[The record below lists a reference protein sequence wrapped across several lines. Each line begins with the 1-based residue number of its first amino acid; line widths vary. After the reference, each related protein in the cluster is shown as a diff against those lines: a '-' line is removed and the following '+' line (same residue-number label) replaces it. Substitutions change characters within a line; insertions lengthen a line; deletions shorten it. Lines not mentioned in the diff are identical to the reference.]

1 MTPFVVVI
9 VVVVVVVV
17 ISPVVCFYVVA
28 INFRIYMLTKF
39 GDYMQK
45 NVFIY

>member
-9 VVVVVVVV
+9 VIVVVVV
-17 ISPVVCFYVVA
+17 ISPVVCFNVVA

>member
-9 VVVVVVVV
+9 DVGVVV
-17 ISPVVCFYVVA
+17 ISPVVCLYVVA

>member
-9 VVVVVVVV
+9 VLVVV

-39 GDYMQK
+39 GDHMQK

>member
-1 MTPFVVVI
+1 MTAFVVVI
-9 VVVVVVVV
+9 VVVVV

-28 INFRIYMLTKF
+28 INCRIYMLTKF

>member
-1 MTPFVVVI
+1 MTPFVAVI
-9 VVVVVVVV
+9 VVVVV